1 MKMSGLLNEL
11 ESYQDV
17 HKAIA
22 TGGDSLRVKEA
33 RIQFLEDE
41 GLTRS
46 DAQGVVMLE
55 EMRERKRDK
64 LNQLIEA
71 KKEELAPY
79 DRAGITS
86 KYTDLK
92 ASKLRKELD
101 ALRGRLGKA
110 CRVPPLRRK

>member
-1 MKMSGLLNEL
+1 MSGLLNENEL
-11 ESYQDV
+11 
-17 HKAIA
+17 
-22 TGGDSLRVKEA
+22 GVKEA

-46 DAQGVVMLE
+46 DAQGVVMAE
-55 EMRERKRDK
+55 EMRERKREK

-86 KYTDLK
+86 KYTDDK
-92 ASKLRKELD
+92 ASRLRKELEV
-101 ALRGRLGKA
+101 LRVRLGKA
-110 CRVPPLRRK
+110 CKVPPLRRK